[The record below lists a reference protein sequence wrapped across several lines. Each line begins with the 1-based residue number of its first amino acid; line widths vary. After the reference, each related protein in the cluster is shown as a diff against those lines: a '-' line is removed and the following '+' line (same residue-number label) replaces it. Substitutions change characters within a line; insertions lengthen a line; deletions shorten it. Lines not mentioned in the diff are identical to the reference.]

1 VKTTPA
7 NTLYISK
14 FFGFKREKE
23 RFLKATRLNT
33 EEYDRILTANR
44 QKLNKKKR
52 EKYKWSRLGISNF
65 LSKGSLKW

>member
-44 QKLNKKKR
+44 QKFNKKKR
-52 EKYKWSRLGISNF
+52 EKYKW
-65 LSKGSLKW
+65 

>member
-23 RFLKATRLNT
+23 RFLKTTRLNT

-44 QKLNKKKR
+44 QKFNKKR
-52 EKYKWSRLGISNF
+52 EKNINGLD
-65 LSKGSLKW
+65 